1 MGQIYVRVNELI
13 KARELAEGRRLALTE
28 VADATGISPEVLA
41 GLATKRARDISLE
54 ALAALCNYFQCMVGD
69 VLFYDADPTVLD
81 EDELESRDI
90 VARWERIY
98 GADEHPPDQ

>member
-13 KARELAEGRRLALTE
+13 KARELREGRRLALAE
-28 VADATGISPEVLA
+28 VAHAVGLSPEMLA
-41 GLATKRARDISLE
+41 ALVNNRANDISFE
-54 ALAALCNYFQCMVGD
+54 VLAALCDYFQCTAGD
-69 VLFYDADPTVLD
+69 VLYYDADPLVLD
-81 EDELESRDI
+81 EDEIESRDI